1 MRRSQCAPS
10 PATHFRLRR
19 TTGPTGAGLPRTTQ
33 YGTFKTAYVQNC
45 PHQGAD
51 VLLHL
56 VPVAYIGLSAPPG
69 PQVLYLHLCECV
81 RDSGHSHPA
90 RSLGQ
95 DGVPFSWPYSALE
108 LLSFYSHDTSS
119 RAAARAGSLARPR
132 HRFKLDLTLQKSE
145 SSMLMKYTPEL
156 RGTRHARASECS
168 RSLH

>member
-1 MRRSQCAPS
+1 MRISQCAPS
-10 PATHFRLRR
+10 SATHFRLRR

-33 YGTFKTAYVQNC
+33 YGTFKTAHIKGPTSSC
-45 PHQGAD
+45 TSSLSHTSDSRHLQG
-51 VLLHL
+51 LR
-56 VPVAYIGLSAPPG
+56 YCTSTSA
-69 PQVLYLHLCECV
+69 QCECV

-95 DGVPFSWPYSALE
+95 DGVPLSRPYSALE
-108 LLSFYSHDTSS
+108 LLSSYSHDTSS

-156 RGTRHARASECS
+156 RGRRHARASECS